1 MTAGGVFLPLP
12 WTCKRFFHQIETSS
26 PTAIYSDEWDKE
38 RYFPHS
44 CSGLLS
50 LQSALRFNINNTAVI
65 QRNCPEGC

>member
-44 CSGLLS
+44 CSGVLS
-50 LQSALRFNINNTAVI
+50 LQSALRF
-65 QRNCPEGC
+65 